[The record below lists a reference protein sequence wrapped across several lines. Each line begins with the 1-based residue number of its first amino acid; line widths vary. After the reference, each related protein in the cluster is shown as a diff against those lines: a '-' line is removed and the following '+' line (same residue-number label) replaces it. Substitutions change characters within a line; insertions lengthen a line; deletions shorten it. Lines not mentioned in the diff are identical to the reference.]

1 MAKSIEKL
9 EYEKNAT
16 ARTHTIFN
24 QTIIIIKLN
33 IQSKILFYI
42 TECSSQNDS
51 DNGNGNSNQFES
63 IDTIFRWFI
72 VVDRDK

>member
-51 DNGNGNSNQFES
+51 DNGNSNQFKS
-63 IDTIFRWFI
+63 IDTISRWFI